1 MKRRCMSLATKFIAA
16 GALLMGA
23 SGTLLAHP
31 VIKTEGDPA
40 VAKEVLAA
48 RDALAA
54 ATQARDAVRLKA
66 LYTDDFTHT
75 HGSGKV
81 DGRDQRIV
89 SLLTLEPTIEMAQAD
104 ELEVHSYN
112 GSTAIVRGKSP
123 ILNTRENQLYQ
134 FRWVQAY
141 VKTAAG
147 WKLAV
152 SQATRLPD
160 APTPAPK

>member
-1 MKRRCMSLATKFIAA
+1 MSRINDIFATKFIAA
-16 GALLMGA
+16 GALLFWAGGA
-23 SGTLLAHP
+23 LYAHP
-31 VIKTEGDPA
+31 AANAEGDPL

-48 RDALAA
+48 RDALAT
-54 ATQARDAVRLKA
+54 ATQAKDAVRLKA

-89 SLLTLEPTIEMAQAD
+89 SLLTAEPTIEMAHPD
-104 ELEVHSYN
+104 EVVVHSYN
-112 GSTAIVRGKSP
+112 GNTAIVRGKSP
-123 ILNTRENQLYQ
+123 ILNVRENQFYQ
-134 FRWVQAY
+134 FRWLQTY
-141 VKTAAG
+141 VKTSGG

-160 APTPAPK
+160 APTPAKK